1 MAYEVTKRINGH
13 DYRYVVQTFRDP
25 ETKRRRTKWTYVGAI
40 DGHAVRE
47 PASRARKHVTSDDIV
62 AAVARLLEFRD
73 PEHVTVAVI
82 AREAGVSRST
92 FYRYFPDERKVFA
105 AALARMR
112 DEAMRAIPPLDNK
125 VRTVGEARA
134 SFRRWFEAKV
144 RAIGQLRPIQRAIL
158 DGDSR
163 KMRFRLDSCPS
174 TEASLEAFFRALV
187 IAGIVA
193 IPDPIGMSRAIVGSM
208 IAVVMAPHFISSEC
222 VSVAPNLEELHT
234 MFDRAIFPQVV
245 R

>member
-1 MAYEVTKRINGH
+1 MAYEVTKRVNGH

-40 DGHAVRE
+40 EGDAVRA
-47 PASRARKHVTSDDIV
+47 PVSRAGRHVTSDDIV
-62 AAVARLLEFRD
+62 AAAARLLEYRD
-73 PEHVTVAVI
+73 LEHVTVAVI

-105 AALARMR
+105 AALARMC
-112 DEAMRAIPPLDNK
+112 DEAMRAIPPLDNE

-144 RAIGQLRPIQRAIL
+144 RAIGRLRPIQRAIL
-158 DGDSR
+158 DGDNK
-163 KMRFRLDSCPS
+163 KMPFRMESCAS
-174 TEASLEAFFRALV
+174 TEASLEAFFRALAM
-187 IAGIVA
+187 AGIVA
-193 IPDPIGMSRAIVGSM
+193 MPDPIGLSRAIVGSM
-208 IAVVMAPHFISSEC
+208 IAVVMAPHFMSSEY
-222 VSVAPNLEELHT
+222 VSFAPDLEELHT
-234 MFDRAIFPQVV
+234 MFDRAIFPQSM